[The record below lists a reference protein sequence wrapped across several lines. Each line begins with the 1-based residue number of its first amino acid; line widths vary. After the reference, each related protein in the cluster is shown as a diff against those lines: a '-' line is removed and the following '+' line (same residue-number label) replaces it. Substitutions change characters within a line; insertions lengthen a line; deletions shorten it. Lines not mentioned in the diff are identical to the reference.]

1 MRSWAFLLV
10 ARQLRR
16 EPISRSASDL
26 HTARRL
32 ARGIGVS
39 VLTVGVSLTAF
50 AAPSRDHAADATHSF
65 LSPASAEELSFGV
78 AGDTKKDAAAEVKAE
93 VIVLH
98 ATNDGKG
105 IDPTIGKIPALEKP
119 PFSAYNTY
127 KLLERADLKLPKGE
141 AKDKDL
147 PDGGKLFVTF
157 KDVVKGKKAGE
168 PDKFVLSASLNK
180 ADKKTFLPGVEV
192 NAQKGEWFFI
202 AGQKYKNGILVIG
215 IKIP

>member
-1 MRSWAFLLV
+1 MRSWAFLF
-10 ARQLRR
+10 
-16 EPISRSASDL
+16 
-26 HTARRL
+26 
-32 ARGIGVS
+32 GVS
-39 VLTVGVSLTAF
+39 ALSVGVSLTAF
-50 AAPSRDHAADATHSF
+50 AAPSRVHAADATHSF

-78 AGDTKKDAAAEVKAE
+78 AGDTKKDAAAAEVKAE

>member
-1 MRSWAFLLV
+1 MRSWAFLF
-10 ARQLRR
+10 
-16 EPISRSASDL
+16 
-26 HTARRL
+26 
-32 ARGIGVS
+32 GVS

-50 AAPSRDHAADATHSF
+50 AAPSRDHGADATDSF

-78 AGDTKKDAAAEVKAE
+78 AGDTKKDAAAAEVKAE